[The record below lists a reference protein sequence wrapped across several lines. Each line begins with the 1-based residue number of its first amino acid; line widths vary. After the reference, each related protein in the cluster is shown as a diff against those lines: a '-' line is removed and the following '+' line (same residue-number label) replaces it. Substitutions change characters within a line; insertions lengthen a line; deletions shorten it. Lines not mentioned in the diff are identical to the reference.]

1 MILDLEDLEVL
12 NSNLRIASF
21 GREAKERWLSKS
33 VCVTTRTR

>member
-33 VCVTTRTR
+33 ICVTTRTR